1 MYKTFIFYIIIIL
14 ILFLMIYIYIY
25 NFISEN
31 IFLLS
36 LSQSYR
42 LNILHD
48 GK

>member
-31 IFLLS
+31 IFLFS

-42 LNILHD
+42 LNILW
-48 GK
+48 